1 MNRSLYFLSAII
13 VILFCNVPCA
23 AQVTHDEDTTSYNTD
38 DLEKILRK
46 SGDGS
51 GKSSGYFVS
60 ATFKSTRII
69 NGHSIENVGKGVLDF
84 RIAHRFGQLNEGIK
98 NLYGLD
104 NATTKFSFDY
114 GITDWLM
121 AGVGRSSYEKEYDGF
136 FKIKVLRQSIDE
148 RYPVG
153 VSVVSGMSVR
163 TLDIL
168 NLPGYTYYFNNRLY
182 YFSQLLVARKFNN
195 WLSIQLMPTYI
206 HYNLVT
212 FADEPNDV
220 LAMGVGGRVKLNK
233 RIAITYEYYYTIP
246 GHKLDGHNNPVSVG
260 IDVETGGHV
269 FQLFLTNAANTT
281 ERSFIGETTGDIN
294 KGAIHLGF
302 NISRVFT
309 VVRSKENKSTGN
321 KVW

>member
-1 MNRSLYFLSAII
+1 MNRSLRVLLLII
-13 VILFCNVPCA
+13 AAFFCRTSF
-23 AQVTHDEDTTSYNTD
+23 AQVIHEDDTTSFNTD
-38 DLEKILRK
+38 DLEKILHDA
-46 SGDGS
+46 SDG
-51 GKSSGYFVS
+51 KAKSGYFVS

-121 AGVGRSSYEKEYDGF
+121 VGVGRSSYEKEYDGF
-136 FKIKVLRQSIDE
+136 FKVKLLRQTIDE
-148 RYPVG
+148 KYPL
-153 VSVVSGMSVR
+153 SLSFVSGMSVR

-182 YFSQLLVARKFNN
+182 YFSQLLIARKFNN
-195 WLSIQLMPTYI
+195 WFSLQLMPTYL

-220 LAMGVGGRVKLNK
+220 LAMGIGGRIKLNR
-233 RIAITYEYYYTIP
+233 RIAITYEYYYTVP
-246 GHKLDGHNNPVSVG
+246 GHKLDGYNNPLSVG
-260 IDVETGGHV
+260 IDIETGGHV
-269 FQLFLTNAANTT
+269 FQLFLTNAASTT
-281 ERSFIGETTGDIN
+281 ERAFIGETSGDIN

-309 VVRSKENKSTGN
+309 VVRSKENRNSGN